1 MNELATSALGP
12 YLPMNEIEI
21 VLSLGLIALGIII
34 VNTLEG
40 EHGK

>member
-1 MNELATSALGP
+1 
-12 YLPMNEIEI
+12 MNEIEI